1 MTATADFRQM
11 AQYIGLAI
19 CALIVRT
26 TLWVFGILWGIVRQS
41 PYSASSCGYSP
52 FNLTDSD
59 MKTTDHFKRT
69 IQMYLEQRAE
79 EDALFAKNYRNP
91 AKNIDDCVTYILNYV
106 QKSGCNGFTD
116 GEIYGQAVHYYDEN
130 EIEVG
135 KPIQCQIAVNHV
147 VELTAEEKAE
157 ARQNAIRQYQD
168 EELRKLQNRNKPRT
182 ATKATAQEV
191 QQPSL
196 FDLGL

>member
-1 MTATADFRQM
+1 
-11 AQYIGLAI
+11 
-19 CALIVRT
+19 
-26 TLWVFGILWGIVRQS
+26 
-41 PYSASSCGYSP
+41 
-52 FNLTDSD
+52 

-69 IQMYLEQRAE
+69 IQMHLEQRAA

-135 KPIQCQIAVNHV
+135 KPVQCQVAVNHV

-157 ARQNAIRQYQD
+157 ARQKAIRQYQD
-168 EELRKLQNRNKPRT
+168 EEVRRLQNRNKPRT
-182 ATKATAQEV
+182 TNKATTQPIQE
-191 QQPSL
+191 PSL

>member
-1 MTATADFRQM
+1 
-11 AQYIGLAI
+11 
-19 CALIVRT
+19 
-26 TLWVFGILWGIVRQS
+26 
-41 PYSASSCGYSP
+41 
-52 FNLTDSD
+52 
-59 MKTTDHFKRT
+59 MKGTEHFKRT
-69 IQMYLEQRAE
+69 IQMYLEQRAA

-130 EIEVG
+130 EVEVG
-135 KPIQCQIAVNHV
+135 EPIQCKVAVNHV

-168 EELRKLQNRNKPRT
+168 EELRKLQNRNKPT
-182 ATKATAQEV
+182 ANK
-191 QQPSL
+191 
-196 FDLGL
+196 

>member
-1 MTATADFRQM
+1 
-11 AQYIGLAI
+11 
-19 CALIVRT
+19 
-26 TLWVFGILWGIVRQS
+26 
-41 PYSASSCGYSP
+41 
-52 FNLTDSD
+52 
-59 MKTTDHFKRT
+59 MKGTDHFKRT

-79 EDALFAKNYRNP
+79 EDTLFAKNYRNP

-135 KPIQCQIAVNHV
+135 KPIQCQVAVNHI

-157 ARQNAIRQYQD
+157 ARQQAVRRYQD
-168 EELRKLQNRNKPRT
+168 SHLRKLQNRTTP
-182 ATKATAQEV
+182 TKAKPDTQV
-191 QQPSL
+191 PPSL
-196 FDLGL
+196 IDFGL